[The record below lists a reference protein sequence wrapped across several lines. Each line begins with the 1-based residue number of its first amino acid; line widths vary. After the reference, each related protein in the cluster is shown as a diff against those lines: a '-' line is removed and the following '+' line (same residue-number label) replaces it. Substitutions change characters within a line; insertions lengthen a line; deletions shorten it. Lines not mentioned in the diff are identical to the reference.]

1 MGENNVP
8 ISGDLTKKKALKFA
22 AEKGIKD
29 FFASGGWL
37 SRFKAESYLS
47 QKIISGEE
55 GDVNTALVG
64 Q

>member
-8 ISGDLTKKKALKFA
+8 ISGDLIQEKALKFA

-37 SRFKAESYLS
+37 SRFKAESYLG

>member
-8 ISGDLTKKKALKFA
+8 ISGDLIQEKALKFA

-37 SRFKAESYLS
+37 SRFKAEITFVKKSFLER
-47 QKIISGEE
+47 K
-55 GDVNTALVG
+55 AK
-64 Q
+64 

>member
-8 ISGDLTKKKALKFA
+8 ITDGISGNLKKEKALKFA

-37 SRFKAESYLS
+37 SRFKAEPYLC
-47 QKIISGEE
+47 QKSISG
-55 GDVNTALVG
+55 
-64 Q
+64 

>member
-8 ISGDLTKKKALKFA
+8 ISGDLIQEKALKFA

-37 SRFKAESYLS
+37 SSFKAESYLG

>member
-1 MGENNVP
+1 MGEINVP
-8 ISGDLTKKKALKFA
+8 ISGDLMQEKALKFA

-29 FFASGGWL
+29 FFASDGWL

-47 QKIISGEE
+47 QKILSGEE
-55 GDVNTALVG
+55 GDVNTALVR